1 MQTNAGHPPSQDNW
15 PLQLNMYHPVS
26 EAMSHLILAMGASML
41 ALKLSGET
49 LSGNT
54 DTALDGTTAGWW
66 YIAGIM
72 FTGHFLCAALNIVA
86 YRHWRGSP
94 TPQNPIVRF
103 IRLRGMCEAVY
114 SCLQH
119 GGLLLVVARL
129 PTYVAGA
136 IRRAEVGGAGFG
148 SMSGFNADGEPE
160 PLGIHINAGSA
171 VSINVIMGPLWAAW
185 IAQEC
190 VSIYFDAG
198 RSVVPDIENEELRHQ
213 LILVLKSIRI
223 RSRVETFVF
232 NVQLSFCA
240 RMLDNAYRVSWKALF
255 IVAWISFA
263 FMLCSLVYL
272 GTAFILGYCGEGMQ
286 DATSIYRRLLCG
298 SPRNVVMAM
307 CAVAP
312 VCCNFIF
319 SLNLSRRLD
328 GDESISELNIL
339 VPFII
344 GQFAAVTMISLS
356 MKPSRETHA
365 AALAGSAL
373 GLPLGPFSDMLDNTV
388 LLSHQLQPAAAAPT
402 GPDTARVSRVD
413 ILAAAVAAA
422 EIRTRGRLEDE
433 RLRWEEQVRNY
444 EAAVPTE
451 LLRQHADDSALYR
464 ARSEIGYSNATSQDG
479 ISHDSVVECGF
490 GNDVAADFSVGESAA
505 QRNDCFGVCQICFD
519 DDADAIANTVLL
531 PCGHGGVCRTCGM
544 AVARKPSHLCHMC
557 RGVVLKVVTVEPRGI
572 DQETGLLLFEVASL
586 YPRGTTTARE
596 LSAP

>member
-1 MQTNAGHPPSQDNW
+1 MQTNAGHPPSPNSW

-26 EAMSHLILAMGASML
+26 EAMSHLLLAMGASML

-54 DTALDGTTAGWW
+54 DIALDGTTAGWW

-72 FTGHFLCAALNIVA
+72 CTGHFLCAALNFIA

-94 TPQNPIVRF
+94 APQSPIVRF
-103 IRLRGMCEAVY
+103 IRLRGMCEAIY

-119 GGLLLVVARL
+119 VGLLLVVARL

-136 IRRAEVGGAGFG
+136 IRRAETGGAGFG
-148 SMSGFNADGEPE
+148 SMSGLSAGGEPE
-160 PLGIHINAGSA
+160 PLGIHINAGAA

-198 RSVVPDIENEELRHQ
+198 RSVVPDIENEELRQQ
-213 LILVLKSIRI
+213 LTLVLKSIRI
-223 RSRVETFVF
+223 RSRIETFAF

-263 FMLCSLVYL
+263 FMLCSLLYL
-272 GTAFILGYCGEGMQ
+272 GTAFMLGYCSEGMQ

-298 SPRNVVMAM
+298 SPQNVVMAM

-328 GDESISELNIL
+328 GDESITELNIL

-373 GLPLGPFSDMLDNTV
+373 GLPLGPFSDMFDHTA
-388 LLSHQLQPAAAAPT
+388 LLSHQLQQATAGAAR
-402 GPDTARVSRVD
+402 PDTARAARVD

-422 EIRTRGRLEDE
+422 EVRTRGRLEAE
-433 RLRWEEQVRNY
+433 RLRWEAQIRNY
-444 EAAVPTE
+444 DDAVPTE
-451 LLRQHADDSALYR
+451 LLRQHANCSTLYR
-464 ARSEIGYSNATSQDG
+464 ARSNIGCSNAAAQDG
-479 ISHDSVVECGF
+479 ILHDSVRECGF
-490 GNDVAADFSVGESAA
+490 EDDVAAEFSLGGESAV
-505 QRNDCFGVCQICFD
+505 QLNDCFGVCQICFD
-519 DDADAIANTVLL
+519 DDADTIANTVLL
-531 PCGHGGVCRTCGM
+531 PCGHGGICRTCGL

-557 RGVVLKVVTVEPRGI
+557 RGVVLKVATVKPRGI
-572 DQETGLLLFEVASL
+572 DHETGLLLFEVATSS
-586 YPRGTTTARE
+586 E